1 MSGNM
6 LYGKDL
12 SDNDVKNNVYNMDI
26 DASGV
31 LLSVTENILDG
42 NGEIQWED
50 TGEQER
56 KYNIR
61 YVDASGGIIDK
72 ATYDSAGGHI
82 CAFVGCTYHCG

>member
-1 MSGNM
+1 
-6 LYGKDL
+6 
-12 SDNDVKNNVYNMDI
+12 MDI

-61 YVDASGGIIDK
+61 HVDASGNILTEAQYNAKIT
-72 ATYDSAGGHI
+72 ANEEAYI